1 MSMLGSTV
9 GLGHSVV
16 GIMSLLAPESTGKL
30 LCVPSPRAA
39 NFVSRLFGVR
49 ELLLGAS
56 LLLSIRNNR
65 SLAERMQLLTII
77 NIMNAT
83 DTISGIVEYFNR
95 TIDLNGFVLGSG
107 GAFTLFCLGM
117 IQASNW

>member
-1 MSMLGSTV
+1 MSMLGNTV
-9 GLGHSVV
+9 GLTHSVV
-16 GIMSLLAPESTGKL
+16 GVMSLLAPEFTGRL

-39 NFVSRLFGVR
+39 NFVGRLFGIR

-65 SLAERMQLLTII
+65 SLAERTQLLTII

-83 DTISGIVEYFNR
+83 DTLSGIVEYLGGTINR
-95 TIDLNGFVLGSG
+95 AGLMLGSG
-107 GAFTLFCLGM
+107 GAFTLFGLGI